1 MRKLIVIGALILASA
16 SISAQTSIGQMHQR
30 YASAADVS
38 LTGQTASLSTT
49 NIVGTAPAGIYS
61 VCWAQQI
68 TRAATTSSSLLTTIG
83 WNNGAAKTTA
93 SMALNGG
100 LLQLTA
106 DVSNLLN
113 SSGGNCMLIF
123 SADSQPITVSTT
135 YLSVGGTTM
144 QYSLFVTAERLQ

>member
-1 MRKLIVIGALILASA
+1 MRKLVIVAALFVTASL
-16 SISAQTSIGQMHQR
+16 SAQTSIGQMHQR

-38 LTGQTASLSTT
+38 LTGRTASLATT
-49 NIVGTAPAGIYS
+49 NIIGTASAGIYN
-61 VCWAQQI
+61 VCWSQQI

-106 DVSNLLN
+106 DVTNVLN
-113 SSGGNCMLIF
+113 SSGGNCILIF
-123 SADSQPITVSTT
+123 SVDAQPITVSTT